1 MPITPKRAI
10 GRPGRA
16 EIQHDR
22 DRDPLRE
29 LLGDFPDR
37 LRGDAWQPA
46 VDIFETET
54 TVVVRVEMAGVRAQD
69 LKLNVDGELLRIRGV
84 RPTRMAEGIRRLHQ
98 MEITFGPF
106 ESAIR
111 VGIAFDSQAVSAHL
125 EDGLLEVR
133 LPKRLPVTV
142 EVETE

>member
-1 MPITPKRAI
+1 MSRRLGI
-10 GRPGRA
+10 A
-16 EIQHDR
+16 EIQQNR

-29 LLGDFPDR
+29 FLGDFPDR

-46 VDIFETET
+46 VDIFETEAA
-54 TVVVRVEMAGVRAQD
+54 VVVRLEMAGVRAQD
-69 LKLNVDGELLRIRGV
+69 LKVNVDGELLQIRGV
-84 RPTRMAEGIRRLHQ
+84 RQTRMGEDIRRLHQ
-98 MEITFGPF
+98 MEIAFGPF

-111 VGIAFDSQAVSAHL
+111 LGIPFDGEGVSAHL

-133 LPKRLPVTV
+133 LPKRQPVTV